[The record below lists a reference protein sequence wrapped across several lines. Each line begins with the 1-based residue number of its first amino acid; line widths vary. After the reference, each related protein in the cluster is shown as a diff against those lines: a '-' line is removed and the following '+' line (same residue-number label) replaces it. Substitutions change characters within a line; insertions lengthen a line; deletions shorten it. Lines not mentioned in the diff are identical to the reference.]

1 MFNNKS
7 ILITG
12 GTGFFGSNFVSY
24 LYKNYKPKRVVI
36 FSRDEAKQYEMNS
49 RYSKSKY
56 KGLKFF
62 IGDVRDEDRL
72 SLAFK
77 DIDFV
82 VHAAALKHV
91 PAAEYNPIECI
102 KTNIYGA
109 QNVITAALKSKVKKV
124 IALSTDKAANPI
136 NIYGATKLASDKLF
150 VAANNLV
157 GKGDLRFSIVRY
169 GNVFNSRGSVVPY
182 FKSLIKS
189 GEKLLPVT
197 NENMT
202 RFFISIEEGIKFV
215 INSFKRMDGGEIF
228 IPKIPSINILDLA
241 KAMSTK
247 YKIIGIRPG
256 EKINEIL
263 CPSDD
268 SHLTI
273 EFQDHF
279 VIAPSIKFYDKKK
292 DYKTNKLNEKGKLVP
307 VGFEYHSGNNNNF
320 LSIPQIKKLVSISSN

>member
-1 MFNNKS
+1 MFNHKS

-24 LYKNYKPKRVVI
+24 LYKNFNPKRVVI
-36 FSRDEAKQYEMNS
+36 FSRDEAKQYEMKTKYN
-49 RYSKSKY
+49 KPNY

-62 IGDVRDEDRL
+62 IGDVRDEARL

-77 DIDFV
+77 DIDYV

-157 GKGDLRFSIVRY
+157 GKSNLRFSIVRY

-182 FKSLIKS
+182 FRSLIKS
-189 GEKLLPVT
+189 GKKVLPVT

-215 INSFKRMDGGEIF
+215 INSFQRMDGGEIF
-228 IPKIPSINILDLA
+228 IPKIPSIKILDLA
-241 KAMSTK
+241 KAMSSK

-273 EFQDHF
+273 EFKDHF

-292 DYKTNKLNEKGKLVP
+292 NYKKNKLNEKGKRVP
-307 VGFEYHSGNNNNF
+307 FGFEYHSGNNKKF
-320 LSIPQIKKLVSISSN
+320 LSIMEIKKLVSIFSN

>member
-1 MFNNKS
+1 LDY
-7 ILITG
+7 I
-12 GTGFFGSNFVSY
+12 
-24 LYKNYKPKRVVI
+24 
-36 FSRDEAKQYEMNS
+36 QQ
-49 RYSKSKY
+49 
-56 KGLKFF
+56 
-62 IGDVRDEDRL
+62 
-72 SLAFK
+72 
-77 DIDFV
+77 
-82 VHAAALKHV
+82 
-91 PAAEYNPIECI
+91 

-157 GKGDLRFSIVRY
+157 GKGNLRFSIVRY

-189 GEKLLPVT
+189 GEKILPVT

-241 KAMSTK
+241 KAMSAK

-307 VGFEYHSGNNNNF
+307 IGFEYQSGNNNNF
-320 LSIPQIKKLVSISSN
+320 LSIPQIKKLVSIYSN

>member
-1 MFNNKS
+1 MFNNRS

-24 LYKNYKPKRVVI
+24 LYKNYKPKRVVV

-49 RYSKSKY
+49 KYSKPKY

-62 IGDVRDEDRL
+62 IVDVRDEDRL
-72 SLAFK
+72 SLALK
-77 DIDFV
+77 DIDYV

-157 GKGDLRFSIVRY
+157 GKGNLRFSIVRY

-189 GEKLLPVT
+189 GEKILPVT

-241 KAMSTK
+241 KAMSAK

-307 VGFEYHSGNNNNF
+307 IGFEYQSGNNNNF
-320 LSIPQIKKLVSISSN
+320 LSIPQIKKLVSIYSN

>member
-1 MFNNKS
+1 M
-7 ILITG
+7 
-12 GTGFFGSNFVSY
+12 
-24 LYKNYKPKRVVI
+24 
-36 FSRDEAKQYEMNS
+36 
-49 RYSKSKY
+49 
-56 KGLKFF
+56 KFF

-77 DIDFV
+77 DIDYV

-157 GKGDLRFSIVRY
+157 GKGNLRFSIVRY

-189 GEKLLPVT
+189 GEKVLPVT

-215 INSFKRMDGGEIF
+215 TNSFKRMDGGEIF

-241 KAMSTK
+241 KAMSAK

-307 VGFEYHSGNNNNF
+307 IGFEYQSGNNNNF
-320 LSIPQIKKLVSISSN
+320 LSIPQIKKLVSIYSN